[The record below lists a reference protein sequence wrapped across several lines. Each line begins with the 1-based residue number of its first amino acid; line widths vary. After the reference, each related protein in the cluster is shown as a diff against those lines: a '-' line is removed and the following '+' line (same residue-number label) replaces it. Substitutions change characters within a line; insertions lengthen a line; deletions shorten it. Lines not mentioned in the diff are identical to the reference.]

1 MNGFTKIAT
10 LAALVILAAC
20 ASDKSRQDDATSG
33 SASTPYGSSGPSSGS
48 SAGSIVGA
56 PSGTGAA
63 AALPGSNVLYFGF
76 DSSELNQE
84 GTTVVEAWAM
94 YLAANAGSKVRL
106 EGHADERGTREYN
119 VGLGE
124 RRANAVLEALT
135 ARGVAARQI
144 GVSSFGEERPVA
156 MGHDESAWAQN
167 RRVEIVQ

>member
-1 MNGFTKIAT
+1 MNGLTKIVT

-20 ASDKSRQDDATSG
+20 ASDKSRRDDATSG
-33 SASTPYGSSGPSSGS
+33 SASTPYGSSGPSGGS
-48 SAGSIVGA
+48 ATGSVVGA
-56 PSGTGAA
+56 PSGTGA
-63 AALPGSNVLYFGF
+63 AALPGSNVLYFEF

-84 GTTVVEAWAM
+84 GAAIAEAWAA
-94 YLAANAGSKVRL
+94 YLAANAGAKVRL

-135 ARGVAARQI
+135 ARGVAARQVS
-144 GVSSFGEERPVA
+144 VSSFGEERPVA